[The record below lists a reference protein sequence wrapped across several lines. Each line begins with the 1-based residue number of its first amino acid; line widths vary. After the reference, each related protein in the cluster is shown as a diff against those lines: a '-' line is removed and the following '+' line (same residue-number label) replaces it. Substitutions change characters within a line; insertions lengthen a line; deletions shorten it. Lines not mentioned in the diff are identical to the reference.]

1 MKKLLFLFLL
11 FPFFANAQAN
21 KEQQGNEQAL
31 KAMLGKTYIK
41 KSTNNPYLVVAYVIA
56 EDEVLIQ
63 QKGVFTLGY
72 DTLVRSKFMK
82 DFRLPEMVE
91 CMVCHGRGKVVKDV
105 YVATGYTQIGN
116 RSIANGVTTTK
127 VTETCGKCDGTG
139 KVLEASDIQF
149 KNVTI
154 RGAVEAKPKISS
166 IDIPIFSLSAYPA
179 NKNLPAASDKLSPNF
194 YNQFKDILKT
204 HLEDVKGDLLGK
216 HEENGKTYTL
226 YASKKNLDG
235 FGLAALNLS
244 DKGNLWIVAGTIKN
258 NPNNAQL
265 FEQISTELN
274 KLKSEGYSLVDMT
287 NGVTNAAKY
296 IQVVKGWERVGY
308 YLLLKSNDIQVF
320 FTPENAPLTTP
331 AGVAGLLWFKS
342 STSKSKP
349 EYGLMDSLTQ
359 TVIKAPTYTT
369 VSGFSD
375 GLALVS
381 FIPAGYNRRTQY
393 GYIDKTGK
401 EAFPFTDKWTKAH
414 SFSEG
419 LAAVY
424 DGFTWKFIDK
434 TGEVAIGT
442 GAKNKKADN
451 LPRLGGVLDFSEG
464 LAAVAKYNAGGW
476 GFIDKTGKFIIE
488 PQYDKAES
496 FTNGRAK
503 VKKGTQEFY
512 IDKTGNTITDNATG
526 NIGSEGWFVGGQ
538 SQFGFKDGG
547 GNILIQPKY
556 MELRPFKEGLAAVAV
571 KSSYGTPLWFFVDRT
586 GKEIAQSNSK
596 DIKGNLGYGE
606 VSDFSEGLAAVK
618 GYGGKWGFIDKTGKE
633 VIKLQYENVYSF
645 KDGITWVEYKEDWGL
660 IDKTEKV
667 LLPFCYNQ
675 AISLGEGLYKVKYN
689 YEKLKKEAKK
699 SAVLKEVMGKQSV
712 GGVTKGYILDGGII
726 DKTGKELNLK
736 NHYQEFR
743 PFSEGLAAVKRTLW
757 GYIDTTGKE
766 VIDGY
771 YRVAGDFKDDK
782 AKVTDDRGREFYIDK
797 TGQEVK

>member
-1 MKKLLFLFLL
+1 MKKLLFLLL
-11 FPFFANAQAN
+11 FPFFANAQVN

-31 KAMLGKTYIK
+31 KTMLGKTYIK

-91 CMVCHGRGKVVKDV
+91 CPVCHGRGKVVKDV

-116 RSIANGVTTTK
+116 QGIANGVTTEK
-127 VTETCGKCDGTG
+127 VVETCGKCDGSG
-139 KVLEASDIQF
+139 KVEEASDIQL
-149 KNVTI
+149 KNFTI

-166 IDIPIFSLSAYPA
+166 IDIPIFSLGAYPA
-179 NKNLPAASDKLSPNF
+179 NKILPAASDKLSPNF
-194 YNQFKDILKT
+194 YNQFKALLT
-204 HLEDVKGDLLGK
+204 AYLEDVKGDLLGK

-226 YASKKNLDG
+226 YASKKPLDG

-274 KLKSEGYSLVDMT
+274 KLKSEGYSLADMT

-296 IQVVKGWERVGY
+296 IRIVKGWKPVGY
-308 YLLLKSNDIQVF
+308 CLLLKSNDIQVF

-331 AGVAGLLWFKS
+331 TGVEGLRWFTS

-369 VSGFSD
+369 VSDFSD

-401 EAFPFTDKWTKAH
+401 EAFPFTDKWSKAH

-419 LAAVY
+419 LAAVW
-424 DGFTWKFIDK
+424 GGIAWEFINK
-434 TGEVAIGT
+434 TGEVVIGFVS
-442 GAKNKKADN
+442 KKKAGYLTGLN
-451 LPRLGGVLDFSEG
+451 AVLDFNEG
-464 LAAVAKYNAGGW
+464 VAAVNYYGKW

-496 FTNGRAK
+496 FTNGKAK

-512 IDKTGNTITDNATG
+512 IG
-526 NIGSEGWFVGGQ
+526 
-538 SQFGFKDGG
+538 
-547 GNILIQPKY
+547 
-556 MELRPFKEGLAAVAV
+556 
-571 KSSYGTPLWFFVDRT
+571 
-586 GKEIAQSNSK
+586 
-596 DIKGNLGYGE
+596 
-606 VSDFSEGLAAVK
+606 
-618 GYGGKWGFIDKTGKE
+618 KTGKE
-633 VIKLQYENVYSF
+633 VK
-645 KDGITWVEYKEDWGL
+645 
-660 IDKTEKV
+660 
-667 LLPFCYNQ
+667 
-675 AISLGEGLYKVKYN
+675 
-689 YEKLKKEAKK
+689 
-699 SAVLKEVMGKQSV
+699 
-712 GGVTKGYILDGGII
+712 
-726 DKTGKELNLK
+726 
-736 NHYQEFR
+736 
-743 PFSEGLAAVKRTLW
+743 
-757 GYIDTTGKE
+757 
-766 VIDGY
+766 
-771 YRVAGDFKDDK
+771 
-782 AKVTDDRGREFYIDK
+782 
-797 TGQEVK
+797 

>member
-1 MKKLLFLFLL
+1 MKKLIFLFLL

-82 DFRLPEMVE
+82 DFRLPDMVE
-91 CMVCHGRGKVVKDV
+91 CPLCHGSGKVVKFV
-105 YVATGYTQIGN
+105 YEATGYTQIGN
-116 RSIANGVTTTK
+116 QSIANRVTTEK
-127 VTETCGKCDGTG
+127 VVETCGKCDGTG
-139 KVLEASDIQF
+139 KVEEASDIQL
-149 KNVTI
+149 KNSTI
-154 RGAVEAKPKISS
+154 IGAVEAKPKISS
-166 IDIPIFSLSAYPA
+166 IDIPIFSLSAYPT
-179 NKNLPAASDKLSPNF
+179 NKHLPAASDKLSPNF
-194 YNQFKDILKT
+194 YNQFKALLKAY
-204 HLEDVKGDLLGK
+204 LEDVKGDYLGK
-216 HEENGKTYTL
+216 HEEGGKTYTL
-226 YASKKNLDG
+226 FASKKNLDG
-235 FGLAALNLS
+235 FGLAALNLNE
-244 DKGNLWIVAGTIKN
+244 KENLWVVTGTIKD

-265 FEQISTELN
+265 FEQITAELN

-296 IQVVKGWERVGY
+296 IQVFKGGKRVGY
-308 YLLLKSNDIQVF
+308 CLLLKSNDIQVF
-320 FTPENAPLTTP
+320 FTPDNAPLTTP
-331 AGVAGLLWFKS
+331 TGEAGLVWFKS

-369 VSGFSD
+369 VNNFSD

-381 FIPAGYNRRTQY
+381 FIPEGYNRRAQY

-401 EAFPFTDKWTKAH
+401 EVIPFTDKWTKAH

-419 LAAVY
+419 LAAVW
-424 DGFTWKFIDK
+424 GGIAWEFINK
-434 TGEVAIGT
+434 TGEVVIGFVS
-442 GAKNKKADN
+442 KKKAGYLTGLN
-451 LPRLGGVLDFSEG
+451 AVLDFNEG
-464 LAAVAKYNAGGW
+464 LAAVNNYGKW
-476 GFIDKTGKFIIE
+476 GFIDKTGTFIIKA
-488 PQYDKAES
+488 QYDKVES
-496 FTNGRAK
+496 FTNGKAK
-503 VKKGTQEFY
+503 VKKGTQEFF
-512 IDKTGNTITDNATG
+512 IDKTGNMITDNATG
-526 NIGSEGWFVGGQ
+526 NANSEGWFVGGQ
-538 SQFGFKDGG
+538 SLFGYKDGNG
-547 GNILIQPKY
+547 KVVIQPKY
-556 MELRPFKEGLAAVAV
+556 IEARPFKEGLAAVAV
-571 KSSYGTPLWFFVDRT
+571 KSSYGTPLWFFVDNA

-633 VIKLQYENVYSF
+633 VIKLKYENIQSF
-645 KDGITWVEYKEDWGL
+645 KDGIAWVAYQGDWGL
-660 IDKTEKV
+660 IDQTEKV

-699 SAVLKEVMGKQSV
+699 YDALKEVMSKNSV
-712 GGVTKGYILDGGII
+712 SGVTKGYILDGGII
-726 DKTGKELNLK
+726 GKTGKELKLK
-736 NHYQEFR
+736 NYYQEFR
-743 PFSEGLAAVKRTLW
+743 PFSEGLAAVKYSLW
-757 GYIDTTGKE
+757 GYIDTTGKQ

-771 YRVAGDFKDDK
+771 YREAGDFKDGK
-782 AKVTDDRGREFYIDK
+782 AKVKDEKGREFYIDK
-797 TGQEVK
+797 TGKEVK